1 MSSTVTKALRGLYKK
16 MTNNEAA
23 GNSTVKVLNEI
34 ATAMGASTTHTSVT
48 QCIDEIA
55 ANYSASG
62 SSDFSTAE
70 VTFITN
76 QSGYSAQIF
85 GAIVDI
91 SSQVD
96 YPTSITAIET
106 ADAEIENGDVY
117 TVALYNGHTYVG
129 TQADNIT
136 VSGNA
141 TAEEYIP
148 EGTIWLITITGD
160 CTITIS

>member
-1 MSSTVTKALRGLYKK
+1 MNYFDLAVAKK
-16 MTNNEAA
+16 LA
-23 GNSTVKVLNEI
+23 GGS
-34 ATAMGASTTHTSVT
+34 GG
-48 QCIDEIA
+48 
-55 ANYSASG
+55 G
-62 SSDFSTAE
+62 SSDFTTAE

-85 GAIVDI
+85 GAIIDI
-91 SSQVD
+91 SSQLE
-96 YPTSITAIET
+96 YPTSLTAITA

-141 TAEEYIP
+141 TAEEHIP
-148 EGTIWLITITGD
+148 EDTVWLITITGD